1 MPLKV
6 AGAGL
11 RNGVLNFGAIKAGKI
26 SKRALSLSNANKT
39 HTTLTF
45 QAGNA
50 QGDPLIVDPAG
61 NFGFPTGAKRSNCPQ
76 ALPANKKCTLNIW
89 FMPQDNLSNP
99 KTATLIIFDNANNG
113 PQSITLSGTAK

>member
-11 RNGVLNFGAIKAGKI
+11 RNGVLNFGVVKTGK
-26 SKRALSLSNANKT
+26 SHKRVLTLSNANKT
-39 HTTLTF
+39 HTALIF
-45 QAGNA
+45 QAGNP
-50 QGDPLIVDPAG
+50 QGDWFIIDPAG
-61 NFGFPTGAKRSNCPQ
+61 NFSFPANRSNCPPTL
-76 ALPANKKCTLNIW
+76 AANKKCHLNLL
-89 FMPQDNLSNP
+89 FTPQDKLTNP